1 MYWLCLYFH
10 AVPLETCFPGS
21 ARVPCV
27 VAEGGYVAAVNDIAA
42 KAGIRAGGTLES
54 ALAVSPALQ
63 IRPRDRS
70 REAAWLHERAA
81 RAFSFT
87 SMVSVS
93 GTSLLLEIGGS
104 ERLFGGRRC
113 LVERIS
119 QALASD
125 TACRHAGAPTAL
137 GALCLAR
144 GGFTGCTTS
153 DFRQRFAALAITA
166 LPLPRETLQRLRDLG
181 IRQVGDCLRLPR
193 EGLRRRFP
201 ELPDLFDR
209 AHGTRLDPLPLYA
222 PVPRFEE
229 RIDLPSAV
237 WTWTGLQPAVDHLL
251 CRLETA
257 LRRCAHAVDCLELEL
272 SHRHAAPTSL
282 KLQFA
287 RPHTGARMLSL
298 LCQERLQAEQ
308 LPEAVE
314 SVVLRTT
321 VLRPMEGS
329 NGQLFPGG
337 AGQEGVEGDLLDHLQ
352 ARLRDRIHG
361 LARTDDHRPERAF
374 RKLTPGMKSLSEMP
388 ISVRPLWFLHPAQRL
403 SLRHKQPSY
412 QGRPLYL
419 GAGPERIESG
429 WWDGGDVARDYFIA
443 HDRSGAR
450 FWIFNDLRN
459 GQWFLQGIFA

>member
-10 AVPLETCFPGS
+10 AMPLETCFPGGTR
-21 ARVPCV
+21 APCA
-27 VAEGGYVAAVNDIAA
+27 VAEGNYVAAVNDVAA
-42 KAGIRAGGTLES
+42 KAGIHPGSTLES
-54 ALAVSPALQ
+54 ALAISPALQ

-70 REAAWLHERAA
+70 REESWLHERAA

-93 GTSLLLEIGGS
+93 GMALLLEIGGS

-119 QALASD
+119 QVLASG

-153 DFRQRFAALAITA
+153 DFRQRFAALEIAT
-166 LPLPRETLQRLRDLG
+166 LPLTRETLQRLGDLG

-201 ELPDLFDR
+201 ELPDLLDR
-209 AHGTRLDPLPLYA
+209 AHGIRPDPQSLYIPA
-222 PVPRFEE
+222 PRFEE
-229 RIDLPSAV
+229 QIDLPSAV
-237 WTWTGLQPAVDHLL
+237 WTWTGVQPAVDHLL
-251 CRLETA
+251 RRLEA
-257 LRRCAHAVDCLELEL
+257 VLRRRTHAVDCLELEL
-272 SHRHAAPTSL
+272 SHRHAASTSL
-282 KLQFA
+282 KLQFTQPQMSA
-287 RPHTGARMLSL
+287 RILSL
-298 LCQERLQAEQ
+298 LCQERLQAER

-314 SVVLRTT
+314 SVALRTT
-321 VLRPMEGS
+321 ALRPMEGS
-329 NGQLFPGG
+329 SGQLFPGG
-337 AGQEGVEGDLLDHLQ
+337 LGRGRVDGDLLDHLQ
-352 ARLRDRIHG
+352 ARLRGRIHG
-361 LARTDDHRPERAF
+361 LTGTDDHRPERAF
-374 RKLTPGMKSLSEMP
+374 RSLAPGMKSRSET
-388 ISVRPLWFLHPAQRL
+388 SFTLRPLWFLRPAQCL
-403 SLRHKQPSY
+403 SAHHGQPCY

-429 WWDGGDVARDYFIA
+429 WWDGGDIARDYFIA
-443 HDRSGAR
+443 RDRSGAR
-450 FWIFNDLRN
+450 LWVFNDLHN